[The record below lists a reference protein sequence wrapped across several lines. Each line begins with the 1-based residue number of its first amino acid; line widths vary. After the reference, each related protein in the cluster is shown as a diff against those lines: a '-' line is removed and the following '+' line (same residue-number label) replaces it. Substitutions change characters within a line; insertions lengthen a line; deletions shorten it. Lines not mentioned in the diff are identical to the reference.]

1 MLNRKLVILDVE
13 TTGLNPEQ
21 DYVIELSA
29 IRYSPEL
36 QKEESY
42 LQRFSIPIPI
52 PKEAIEVH
60 GITDADLQGCPAI
73 AEQIPTIVDFLEG
86 CDIGGY
92 NVLFDIKFLAAEFDR
107 NGYEFEQDFK
117 IIDVLRIFIKYEPRS
132 LSAVYRRM
140 FGTELENAHSAEEDV
155 NATTDILAELINR
168 GFCELDTEK
177 LVELSDTTN
186 LADFAGKFTRNA
198 EGKLCWNFGKNFGK
212 PVDSDEGY
220 CNWFL
225 NANFPSQSKKV
236 LREYLNY

>member
-29 IRYSPEL
+29 IKYSPEL
-36 QKEESY
+36 KKEESY

-52 PKEAIEVH
+52 PPEAIEVH
-60 GITDADLQGCPAI
+60 GITDADLQGCPTF
-73 AEQIPTIVDFLEG
+73 AEQVTAIMDFIDG
-86 CDIGGY
+86 CDVGGY
-92 NVLFDIKFLAAEFDR
+92 NVLFDIKFLAAEFNR
-107 NGYEFEQDFK
+107 NGYEFEPDFK
-117 IIDVLRIFIKYEPRS
+117 IIDVLRIFTKYEPRT
-132 LSAVYRRM
+132 LSAVYKRM
-140 FGTELENAHSAEEDV
+140 FGIELENAHSAEEDV
-155 NATTDILAELINR
+155 NATTEILTELINR